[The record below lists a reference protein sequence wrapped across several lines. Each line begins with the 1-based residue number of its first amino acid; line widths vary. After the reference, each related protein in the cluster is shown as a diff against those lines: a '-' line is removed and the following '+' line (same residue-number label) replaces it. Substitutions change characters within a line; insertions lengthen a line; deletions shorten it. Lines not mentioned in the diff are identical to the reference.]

1 MEMENEHAFD
11 EILIR
16 YFSNETTEAEAETI
30 ENWINASEANRLQFL
45 EWQRVWRLITLEKEV
60 RSIDIDNEW
69 KAFREKAED
78 DDSEGVIIDMPAR
91 NTAAK
96 WWMAAAVAAALLLF
110 AGIRMNWFGKTTPAG
125 DMAQTE
131 KPAVESQQLTRYER
145 NNSGEAKRLSLSD
158 GSEVVLY
165 DSSEIVFLDRFE
177 AGRRRVDLNGKAEF
191 IVAKDSSR
199 PFTVISGD
207 LATTALGTKFLVENR
222 LAYKNIVVQLFEG
235 RVVVRSVDSATR
247 RMSKDVYLR
256 PGQELIYNR
265 RNATAISRRFR
276 QDKGRPKGTAMENY
290 RDNPS
295 IPSVGKG
302 NWYMFNNES
311 LASVFEQLESMYNVR
326 IRFSKQD
333 LQNMYFIGTFDK
345 ADSLEKVLKQIA
357 MLNNLKLVV
366 ENNEYILSK

>member
-30 ENWINASEANRLQFL
+30 ENWINASEANRLQFS

-60 RSIDIDNEW
+60 RSIDIDQEW
-69 KAFREKAED
+69 KGFREKAKD
-78 DDSEGVIIDMPAR
+78 DDEGMVIDMPAR

-110 AGIRMNWFGKTTPAG
+110 AGVRMNWFGKTTPAA

-131 KPAVESQQLTRYER
+131 KPAAESQQLTRYER

-222 LAYKNIVVQLFEG
+222 PAHKNIVVQLFEG
-235 RVVVRSVDSATR
+235 RVVVRSVDSATK

-265 RNATAISRRFR
+265 SNATAISRRFR
-276 QDKGRPKGTAMENY
+276 QDKGRPKGKAMENY
-290 RDNPS
+290 SDNPS